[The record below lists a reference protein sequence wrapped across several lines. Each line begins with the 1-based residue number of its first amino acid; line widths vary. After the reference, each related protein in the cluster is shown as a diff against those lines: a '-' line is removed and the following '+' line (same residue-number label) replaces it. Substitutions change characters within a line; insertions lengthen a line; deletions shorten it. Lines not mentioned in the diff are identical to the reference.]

1 MTRVSNTSRP
11 SSPLSGKRLD
21 VLLSKLVADPGNAR
35 RTKPDQEAHRRLV
48 ASIRSHGLLE
58 PLVVRNGD
66 GERYH
71 VIAGRRRL
79 RALRDVFKGQNP
91 KVPCTLKP
99 VEGDAAD
106 AVSLAENFAREPMHP
121 LDEAEAFAALAK
133 DDGKGAQDI
142 AAQFGVNPA
151 YVRQRMKLSALAD
164 VVKAAY
170 RQGAIDTA
178 TAEAFSAV
186 PAARQ
191 EQLWAEFN
199 GPPQHAQQVRNRID
213 HAWIDSTHALF
224 DLATLP
230 EGTVSRDLFGDR
242 VLVERTVFMEKQ
254 GEAILVQQRAL
265 QEDGWKDVVVGSQAD
280 VQDRLYA
287 MEDAPIEY
295 DKETTATLA
304 KLDQKRE
311 TLDKQLDDTDADTDG
326 KKAEAIQKKLDDV
339 EAQAE
344 ELLKKAEG
352 HYAEATKAQATVFL
366 MLDPEGRV
374 QRHYRIPRPP
384 VTRDRNGHAGTS
396 GGNGYNGHTATT
408 PKPPTP
414 ADLSD
419 PQKATLYTQQAIDVR
434 AALLDHPLARKRLL
448 VMMLHDK
455 VRSEALSVRHDA
467 NGTTLHADKTEGF
480 DSPALK
486 TLRTQR
492 AAFDPFKKDAYVED
506 TDAYARLAKLSE
518 AQLDALITI
527 LTVEALTAHLSRPTA
542 LVGLLADELQV
553 EVRQQWR
560 PDDVWLS
567 GYTKLQLA
575 DLLGL
580 LRGPAFGNAAVKA
593 KKSELVAQAATFF
606 ADAADGKLTDAAL
619 AKRVNAWLPDGVL
632 METPAA
638 KPERKQAA

>member
-1 MTRVSNTSRP
+1 MTRSSNTSRP
-11 SSPLSGKRLD
+11 VSPLSGKRLD
-21 VLLSKLVADPGNAR
+21 VCLSKLVADPGHAR

-71 VIAGRRRL
+71 VIAGRRRS

-106 AVSLAENFAREPMHP
+106 AVALAENFAREPMHP

-142 AAQFGVNPA
+142 AAQFGVTPA

-164 VVKAAY
+164 MVKAAY

-186 PAARQ
+186 PASRQ

-213 HAWIDSTHALF
+213 HAWIDATHALF
-224 DLATLP
+224 DVATLP

-242 VLVERTVFMEKQ
+242 VLVERTVFME
-254 GEAILVQQRAL
+254 QQAQALLLEQKAL
-265 QEDGWKDVVVGSQAD
+265 QEDGWKDVVVGSQAN

-287 MEDAPIEY
+287 MEDAPIAY
-295 DKETTATLA
+295 DKETTTTLA
-304 KLDQKRE
+304 KLDQKRD
-311 TLDKQLDDTDADTDG
+311 TLDKLLDDTNADTDG
-326 KKAEAIQKKLDDV
+326 KKAESIRKKLDDV

-344 ELLKKAEG
+344 ELLKTAEG

-384 VTRDRNGHAGTS
+384 VARGRNGHSGTS
-396 GGNGYNGHTATT
+396 NGNGDSGHTATA

-419 PQKATLYTQQAIDVR
+419 PQLATLFTQQAIAVR
-434 AALLDHPLARKRLL
+434 AALMNHPLAGKRLL
-448 VMMLHDK
+448 VMILHDK
-455 VRSEALSVRHDA
+455 VHSEALAIRHDA
-467 NGTTLHADKTEGF
+467 NGTTLCADKTEGF

-486 TLRTQR
+486 ASARSVPCSIRSRRKRSSRTPTLT
-492 AAFDPFKKDAYVED
+492 
-506 TDAYARLAKLSE
+506 
-518 AQLDALITI
+518 
-527 LTVEALTAHLSRPTA
+527 
-542 LVGLLADELQV
+542 
-553 EVRQQWR
+553 
-560 PDDVWLS
+560 S
-567 GYTKLQLA
+567 GSPSCRK
-575 DLLGL
+575 
-580 LRGPAFGNAAVKA
+580 P
-593 KKSELVAQAATFF
+593 S
-606 ADAADGKLTDAAL
+606 
-619 AKRVNAWLPDGVL
+619 W
-632 METPAA
+632 TP
-638 KPERKQAA
+638 